1 MEGHL
6 MALVISLTSFLA
18 VAGLTMGLG
27 LLLKS
32 AYTQAQTIRS
42 SSPWVSESPL
52 GVPLKML
59 ARLNL
64 HPRCAGLRA
73 QIEQKLLFA
82 GQPWALNAAEYLS
95 LVELSVLASW
105 MLAAVLSIFGGA
117 GIMAAFLIGLLSGVA
132 VAWLVYTWLDHLVAE
147 RRIQLARQFPYFL
160 DLAVMNME
168 AGSTF
173 EETVEI
179 YVRYNEKEALSEELR
194 LMLTEIQL
202 GKRRDETLLGM
213 MERIAAAEVRHAIHA
228 TVQGIR
234 AGTPLGHVL
243 RDQADTMRFKRS
255 QLAERAAE
263 ELKIRIMGPG
273 VLMMIAILLLV
284 LGPVFINVTTSGI
297 L

>member
-1 MEGHL
+1 
-6 MALVISLTSFLA
+6 MALVLSLTGFLA

-27 LLLKS
+27 LLLTS
-32 AYTQAQTIRS
+32 AYTRAHTIRS
-42 SSPWVSESPL
+42 RSPWVSESPL
-52 GVPLKML
+52 GVSLKML

-64 HPRCAGLRA
+64 HPQCAGLCA
-73 QIEQKLLFA
+73 QIEHKLLFA
-82 GQPWALNAAEYLS
+82 GQPGALNAAEYLS
-95 LVELSVLASW
+95 LVELSGLGAW

-117 GIMAAFLIGLLSGVA
+117 GVMAAVFIGLLSGGA
-132 VAWLVYTWLDHLVAE
+132 VVWLVYTWLDHLVAE
-147 RRIQLARQFPYFL
+147 RRLQLARQFPYFL
-160 DLAVMNME
+160 DLAVMIME

-173 EETVEI
+173 EEAINI
-179 YVRYNEKEALSEELR
+179 YVRDNAKDTLSEELR

-202 GKRRDETLLGM
+202 GKRRDEALLGM
-213 MERIAAAEVRHAIHA
+213 KERIAAAEVRHAIHA

-234 AGTPLGHVL
+234 AGTPLGRVL

-263 ELKIRIMGPG
+263 ELKIRIMGPA